1 MANVILGNN
10 VYKNVHSVSM
20 TTESGEPITFA
31 KYVIGTPIEVVLYA
45 DSWLGTTYSL
55 KIENYKIG
63 DRGVQIGMPSLSSVD
78 AAQMIVECALTIPS
92 STFTS
97 ATSSAAAYTSIRIS
111 AIEAPT
117 ADITILLFGLEAI

>member
-63 DRGVQIGMPSLSSVD
+63 SRGVQIGMPSLSSVD
-78 AAQMIVECALTIPS
+78 AAQKIIECALTIPS
-92 STFTS
+92 STFT
-97 ATSSAAAYTSIRIS
+97 AAASSVAAYTSIRIS

-117 ADITILLFGLEAI
+117 TDITILLFGLEAI